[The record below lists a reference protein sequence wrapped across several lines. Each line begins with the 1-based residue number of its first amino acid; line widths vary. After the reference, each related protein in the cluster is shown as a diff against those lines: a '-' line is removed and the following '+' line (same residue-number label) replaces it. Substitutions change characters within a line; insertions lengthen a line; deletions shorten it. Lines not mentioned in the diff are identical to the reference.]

1 MIKDITK
8 ARTKRQIIEEI
19 LIFVLTVLVSTFILR
34 FTWNNSLSK
43 HISVLKP
50 IRSFFDALL
59 LSISIQVFRGLY
71 TSLKPTTRSPD
82 E

>member
-8 ARTKRQIIEEI
+8 AKTKRQVIEEI
-19 LIFVLTVLVSTFILR
+19 LIFALTVLVSTFVLR
-34 FTWNNSLSK
+34 FTWNNSLSR

-59 LSISIQVFRGLY
+59 LSISIQVFRGL
-71 TSLKPTTRSPD
+71 
-82 E
+82 

>member
-8 ARTKRQIIEEI
+8 ARTKRQVIEEI
-19 LIFVLTVLVSTFILR
+19 LIFVLTVLVSTFVLR

-43 HISVLKP
+43 HVSVLKP

-59 LSISIQVFRGLY
+59 LFISIQVFRGL
-71 TSLKPTTRSPD
+71 
-82 E
+82 

>member
-8 ARTKRQIIEEI
+8 AKTKRQVIEEI
-19 LIFVLTVLVSTFILR
+19 LIFALTVLVSTFVLR

-59 LSISIQVFRGLY
+59 LSISIQVFRGL
-71 TSLKPTTRSPD
+71 
-82 E
+82 

>member
-8 ARTKRQIIEEI
+8 ARTKRQILEEI

-50 IRSFFDALL
+50 IKSFFDALL
-59 LSISIQVFRGLY
+59 LSISIQVFRGL
-71 TSLKPTTRSPD
+71 
-82 E
+82 

>member
-8 ARTKRQIIEEI
+8 ANTKRQVIEEI
-19 LIFVLTVLVSTFILR
+19 LIFVLTVLVSTFVLR

-43 HISVLKP
+43 HVSVLKP

-59 LSISIQVFRGLY
+59 LSISIQVFRGL
-71 TSLKPTTRSPD
+71 
-82 E
+82 

>member
-8 ARTKRQIIEEI
+8 ARTKRQVIEEI
-19 LIFVLTVLVSTFILR
+19 LIFVLTVPVSPFVLR

-43 HISVLKP
+43 HVSVLKP

-59 LSISIQVFRGLY
+59 LSISIQVFRGL
-71 TSLKPTTRSPD
+71 
-82 E
+82 

>member
-8 ARTKRQIIEEI
+8 ARTKRQIVEEI
-19 LIFVLTVLVSTFILR
+19 LIFVLTVLISTFILR
-34 FTWNNSLSK
+34 FTWNNSPSK

-59 LSISIQVFRGLY
+59 LSISIQVFRGL
-71 TSLKPTTRSPD
+71 
-82 E
+82 

>member
-50 IRSFFDALL
+50 IKSFFDALL
-59 LSISIQVFRGLY
+59 LSISIQVFRGL
-71 TSLKPTTRSPD
+71 
-82 E
+82 